1 MVLQQYNLHEKWLVL
16 MVLHHL
22 NIVQEVQFITGQE
35 FQQWLIKNLKKTLH
49 LAALSTIRLEN
60 DLAKYYQRKVEE
72 GKNKMSVLN
81 AVRNKIIHRIYAII
95 KNNST
100 YNFNLEMS

>member
-1 MVLQQYNLHEKWLVL
+1 MTFFVLR
-16 MVLHHL
+16 
-22 NIVQEVQFITGQE
+22 
-35 FQQWLIKNLKKTLH
+35 
-49 LAALSTIRLEN
+49 ALRPSSDIRLEN
-60 DLAKYYQRKVEE
+60 DLAIYYHRKVEE
-72 GKNKMSVLN
+72 GKNKMAVLN